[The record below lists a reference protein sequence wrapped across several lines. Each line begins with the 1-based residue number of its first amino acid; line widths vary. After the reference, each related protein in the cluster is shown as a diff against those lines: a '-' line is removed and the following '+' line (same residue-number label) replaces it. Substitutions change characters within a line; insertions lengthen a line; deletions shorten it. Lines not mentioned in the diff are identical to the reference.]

1 MFCAIVFMIRIYL
14 SQSHHS
20 TSAIL
25 ATEVSPRGLRIGLPP
40 SPIWPMLRVVTDET
54 NKLRQGKFFYIGLHC
69 SHCDQWQLE
78 CNLAAISVAISIVNW
93 WSLRGLNVIIHHN
106 CFCII
111 SLISIVRLLVFLV
124 GTKNIPKD

>member
-1 MFCAIVFMIRIYL
+1 
-14 SQSHHS
+14 
-20 TSAIL
+20 
-25 ATEVSPRGLRIGLPP
+25 
-40 SPIWPMLRVVTDET
+40 MLRVVTDET

-78 CNLAAISVAISIVNW
+78 CNLAAISIAISIGNW

-111 SLISIVRLLVFLV
+111 SLISMVRLLLKSIKAGVFS
-124 GTKNIPKD
+124 